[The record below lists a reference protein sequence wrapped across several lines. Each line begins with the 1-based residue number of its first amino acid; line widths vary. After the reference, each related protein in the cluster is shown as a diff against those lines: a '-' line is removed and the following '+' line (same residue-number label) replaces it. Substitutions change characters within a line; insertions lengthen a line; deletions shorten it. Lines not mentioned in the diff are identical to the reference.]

1 MAVLRRRLLASLLL
15 LLAASSSS
23 AHFLNEWAA
32 EIPGGDEEA
41 NRVAEELGCNVE
53 CERFGISFNC
63 KKRMCLLGEQ
73 GNGITINFK
82 LL

>member
-53 CERFGISFNC
+53 CEWFGISFNR
-63 KKRMCLLGEQ
+63 KKGCAFWENR
-73 GNGITINFK
+73 GIV
-82 LL
+82 